1 MVSSVLEWRENL
13 SFLSFTSKT
22 IDIWNIFKKWH
33 LQLLKSCYDIM
44 YILIKKRCM
53 DANSDVIHPPCSSR
67 LLTLCCIGN
76 FPNFWFHCYIIGY
89 SWCALIVLEFIISGL
104 LRLFCLSV
112 FVKRGNFT
120 FFFFRFP
127 KKNHKHKKLFDTFDG
142 TLILILTKKLTKIYR
157 EIE

>member
-120 FFFFRFP
+120 FFFFFDSQ
-127 KKNHKHKKLFDTFDG
+127 KKIINIKSC
-142 TLILILTKKLTKIYR
+142 LIHLTVLWFWFWQRNWQKFIVK
-157 EIE
+157 